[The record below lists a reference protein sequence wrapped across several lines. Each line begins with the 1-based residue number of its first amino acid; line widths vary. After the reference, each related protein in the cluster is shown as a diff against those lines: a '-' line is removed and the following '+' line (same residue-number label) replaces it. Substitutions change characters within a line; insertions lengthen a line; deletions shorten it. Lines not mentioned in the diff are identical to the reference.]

1 MRLRTVLV
9 ITALCVALA
18 GCGGGG
24 QASSHGKLQVVAA
37 ENFWGSIASQLGGSK
52 VSVQSIIVNPNTD
65 PHSYEPTASDARTMA
80 GAQLA
85 IVNGIGY
92 DTWASHLLAANPVS
106 GRTTLDVGNL
116 LGLVD
121 GDNPHQWYSP
131 TSVQKVIGAIVAD
144 YDKLE
149 PADKAYFASQE
160 HRFETVSLAT
170 YNRLRAEIRRRF
182 AGVPVGY
189 SESIFQPLGQ
199 SLGLKLLTPYSFAKA
214 IAEGTEISAQDKETV
229 DAQAQKRLIKVW
241 VYNSQNATPGHPEHQ
256 HDLPLQAHPDRDRHR
271 DTFTRER
278 QLRAVAGGRAAGT
291 DHGAARGDRKV
302 EDMPA
307 IELADVTVARGGR
320 VVWSGANVDVEPG
333 EFVAVLGPNAAGKS
347 TLIELLLGL
356 LQPSAGTV
364 SVLGGASGHQWQRD
378 RLRATA
384 ARVRRDDA
392 DPRHRHRPSRPRRNA
407 LRPAAALARRRSR
420 AGAGGD

>member
-229 DAQAQKRLIKVW
+229 DAQAQKGLIKVW
-241 VYNSQNATPGHPEHQ
+241 VYNSQNATPDIQSINTICRSKHIPIATVTET
-256 HDLPLQAHPDRDRHR
+256 LS
-271 DTFTRER
+271 
-278 QLRAVAGGRAAGT
+278 
-291 DHGAARGDRKV
+291 
-302 EDMPA
+302 PA
-307 IELADVTVARGGR
+307 SDSFE
-320 VVWSGANVDVEPG
+320 
-333 EFVAVLGPNAAGKS
+333 
-347 TLIELLLGL
+347 
-356 LQPSAGTV
+356 
-364 SVLGGASGHQWQRD
+364 QWQVAE
-378 RLRATA
+378 LQGLITALHAAT
-384 ARVRRDDA
+384 
-392 DPRHRHRPSRPRRNA
+392 
-407 LRPAAALARRRSR
+407 
-420 AGAGGD
+420 GK